1 MARGWRKD
9 TRRKIEY
16 DQASSDGITFDDEG
30 QVNEFAQSVEQS
42 HGMDPRARVIFII
55 CVVLVVVY
63 VFGLVVPKD
72 LFNASAHQSGYNA
85 GYSFSW
91 FVEDLMTNMNALVS
105 VCSGQGSGV
114 VWFTNTMLRYV
125 VVALAGAG
133 LALCGAVYQGAFKN
147 ALVTPTTL
155 GVGSGATLG
164 MVAWIMFFIDDEG
177 DTSDWAQNLYG
188 ASEAVVE
195 SGSSF
200 ISSYS
205 LAFCSFLG
213 CVAAVALVL
222 LTMKLM
228 RSSRMN
234 GVLMIVTGQVIGGI
248 FGALVYTVRYY
259 CVVSNP
265 YGAKAELITDLA
277 VSSFYRMY
285 GVIDVLTLLVFVIA
299 IFLVIMRLRNY
310 MMLLQF
316 GDEEARTLGVNARR
330 LRIVTVGLCT
340 LLTAIIISFCGKI
353 GFVGFFVP
361 HLARRMVG
369 PNFGYLLPAS
379 TVLGAV
385 FVLGAY
391 VLMAMTFGSAF
402 ETLVGMFIS
411 IGGAVVFLVT
421 ALRGEGGSRG
431 EFR

>member
-1 MARGWRKD
+1 M
-9 TRRKIEY
+9 E
-16 DQASSDGITFDDEG
+16 
-30 QVNEFAQSVEQS
+30 
-42 HGMDPRARVIFII
+42 
-55 CVVLVVVY
+55 
-63 VFGLVVPKD
+63 
-72 LFNASAHQSGYNA
+72 
-85 GYSFSW
+85 
-91 FVEDLMTNMNALVS
+91 NMNALVS
-105 VCSGQGSGV
+105 VFTGQGSDV

-164 MVAWIMFFIDDEG
+164 MVAWIAFFITDDGE
-177 DTSDWAQNLYG
+177 TSDWAQNLYG
-188 ASEAVVE
+188 VSDTVVE

-200 ISSYS
+200 VSSYS
-205 LAFCSFLG
+205 LALCSLLG
-213 CVAAVALVL
+213 CFAAVALVL

-228 RSSRMN
+228 RSKRMN
-234 GVLMIVTGQVIGGI
+234 GVLMIVTGQVIGAI
-248 FGALVYTVRYY
+248 FGALVYTARYY
-259 CVVSNP
+259 FVESSP
-265 YGAKAELITDLA
+265 YGVKAGLVTDLA

-285 GVIDVLTLLVFVIA
+285 GVVDVLTILVAVIVV
-299 IFLVIMRLRNY
+299 FLVIMRLRSH
-310 MMLLQF
+310 MTLIQF

-330 LRIVTVGLCT
+330 VRLVTVGLCT
-340 LLTAIIISFCGKI
+340 LLTAVIISFCGKI

-369 PNFGYLLPAS
+369 PNFNYLLPAS

-391 VLMAMTFGSAF
+391 VLMAMTFGSSF

-411 IGGAVVFLVT
+411 IGGAIVFLVT

-431 EFR
+431 EFK